1 MTIRLLHTCI
11 GHRGALYALAQGQN
25 EQSFLSAGS
34 DGWVVAWELNNPEN
48 GRLVASVESQLFS
61 LCHIHERQLI
71 VTGNM
76 NGGLHWIDLQTPE
89 NNRNIQHHQ
98 KGVYGLLPKGED
110 LFSIGGDGILTR
122 WSLESQRSIE
132 SYQLSNQALRC
143 IAYSSARR
151 ELAVGASDHAIYL
164 LDADTLEIKNI
175 IEAAHQQSVF
185 TLCYTPDQKKIIS
198 GGRDAM
204 LRVWDLDDPIRCVSE
219 QPAHLFTLNHIAFSL
234 NQNWF
239 ATASRDRTIKIWDAV
254 NFELLKV
261 IDTLRYGGHINS
273 VNHLRWTADCL
284 ISCSD
289 DRTIKL
295 WEIGQ

>member
-1 MTIRLLHTCI
+1 MNIRLLHTCT
-11 GHRGALYALAQGQN
+11 GHQGALYALAQDQN
-25 EQSFLSAGS
+25 NQRFLSAGS
-34 DGWVVAWELNNPEN
+34 DGWVVTWDLNDPEN

-61 LCHIHERQLI
+61 LCHIPERQLI
-71 VTGNM
+71 VAGNM
-76 NGGLHWIDLQTPE
+76 NGGLHWIDLQMPE

-98 KGVYGLLPKGED
+98 KGVYGLLAVENH

-143 IAYSSARR
+143 ITFSPARR
-151 ELAVGASDHAIYL
+151 ELAVGASDHSIYL
-164 LDADTLEIKNI
+164 LDADTLEIRYV

-185 TLCYTPDQKKIIS
+185 TLCYTPDQKKLLS

-204 LRVWDLDDPIRCVSE
+204 LRVWELGDSIRCVSE
-219 QPAHLFTLNHIAFSL
+219 QAAHLFTLNHITFSPDQSL
-234 NQNWF
+234 F
-239 ATASRDRTIKIWDAV
+239 ATASRDRTIKIWDATS
-254 NFELLKV
+254 FELLKV
-261 IDTLRYGGHINS
+261 IDTLRFGGHVNS
-273 VNHLRWTADCL
+273 VNHLLWTPDCL

-295 WEIGQ
+295 WEIG